1 MFKAYMKEYRRV
13 AQAGLLNISHQIMI
27 GTAIFMFLFGKYI
40 GVELEILIFI
50 LTPIGFMLDF
60 DANKYVINYSMP
72 INIKR
77 RLHMLHYLTI
87 ANSFIAVTMVSLR
100 YYLGGQSRSL
110 VITLFVFM
118 LDIIGSN
125 LYYYLFCSQEFKKDV
140 LDEDKKQLIY
150 QCIVGALIGIGIAG
164 RLKWGVQSLLQ
175 HIILNIG
182 IVAQI
187 LLLSGLFIFMIWWT
201 SISMKRLEMVVRV
214 EQEELK

>member
-1 MFKAYMKEYRRV
+1 MLKAYLQEYRRV
-13 AQAGLLNISHQIMI
+13 TKAGLLNISHQVMI
-27 GTAIFMFLFGKYI
+27 GTAIFMFLFGRYI

-87 ANSFIAVTMVSLR
+87 ANSFIAVTMVSIR
-100 YYLGGQSRSL
+100 YYLAGESRSW
-110 VITLFVFM
+110 VITLLVFM
-118 LDIIGSN
+118 IDIIGSN

-140 LDEDKKQLIY
+140 LDEDKKQLVY

-164 RLKWGVQSLLQ
+164 RLKWGIQSLIQ
-175 HIILNIG
+175 HVILNIG
-182 IVAQI
+182 MLAQV
-187 LLLSGLFIFMIWWT
+187 LLLGGLFIFMIWWT
-201 SISMKRLEMVVRV
+201 GVSMKRLEIVVRV
-214 EQEELK
+214 QQEELK